1 MKASKTAHHATVI
14 IGPGRVGRSLAAAL
28 GKSRADRSGSATGP
42 DRVELRGRDDGLDEL
57 GGKVVLLAVPDGEIT
72 PLADRIGALENS
84 PRLIGHT
91 SGATGLAALS
101 GAGAE
106 GEFSVHPLQT
116 VPDGETDLCGSPA
129 AIAGSSAEAL
139 EAATEL
145 ARDIGMRT
153 FEIKEGDRAI
163 YHAAASIASN
173 FLITI
178 EQTAA
183 ELLGGIEVDDPR
195 QILEPLVRRSLDNW
209 VSRGPRALTGPIV
222 RGDVATVEAHRDALA
237 RQRPD
242 LVGFYEVLAERT
254 REIVTE
260 GSRP

>member
-1 MKASKTAHHATVI
+1 MKASKTALQATVI
-14 IGPGRVGRSLAAAL
+14 IGPGRVGGSLAAAFE
-28 GKSRADRSGSATGP
+28 KSRADTSGSATGP
-42 DRVELRGRDDGLDEL
+42 GPVELRGRGDGLDDL
-57 GGKVVLLAVPDGEIT
+57 GGKVVLLTVPDSEIV
-72 PLADRIGALENS
+72 PLADRIRALDDS
-84 PRLIGHT
+84 PRLVGHT

-101 GAGAE
+101 GAGTE

-116 VPDGETDLCGSPA
+116 VPDSETDLDGCPA
-129 AIAGSSAEAL
+129 AIAGSNAGAL
-139 EAATEL
+139 EVAAEL
-145 ARDIGMRT
+145 AASIGMRAL
-153 FEIKEGDRAI
+153 EIKEEDRAI

-173 FLITI
+173 FLVTI

-195 QILEPLVRRSLDNW
+195 QMLEPLVRRSLDNW

-222 RGDVATVEAHRDALA
+222 RGDVATVDAHRDALA

-254 REIVTE
+254 REIATA
-260 GSRP
+260 GNRP